1 MRGKAIFAVL
11 VTLFMMTPV
20 QAGEVAAMQ
29 TQQDDPKQPSQG
41 NTTMYIYSDGNANYW
56 SHFSDNDTDSVA
68 EWSDEDENGI
78 ITIKQRYTMTPTLS
92 KRMSMT
98 IGGEIRANFNV
109 YYNGDSDSTDNA
121 GPCQPTQTPNDC
133 DWLNITMFKG
143 QTKVFQHTESPWPA
157 DNWNNIQFSFYVEE
171 GNETWDANNDNPI
184 IEFTMKVKGDYQ
196 QGGFFTP
203 ETGTPAA
210 FAIKLGTE
218 GSILLPVDDA
228 SWQEDFQEGG
238 EIGGSPS
245 EDTPGFGL
253 VVASAAIAMA
263 AFVNMRKEE
272 PEE

>member
-68 EWSDEDENGI
+68 EWSDEDDDGV
-78 ITIKQRYTMTPTLS
+78 ITIKQRYTMSPTLS

-98 IGGEIRANFNV
+98 VGGEIRATFNI
-109 YYNGDSDSTDNA
+109 YYNGDSDSTNND
-121 GPCQPTQTPNDC
+121 GPCTPTQTPNDC

-143 QTKVFQHTESPWPA
+143 QSKIYQHTEQPWQQ
-157 DNWNNIQFSFYVEE
+157 DTWNKIQFSFFVEE
-171 GNETWDANNDNPI
+171 GNETWDASNDNPV
-184 IEFTMKVKGDYQ
+184 IEVTMKVKGDYQ
-196 QGGFFTP
+196 EGSILFAP
-203 ETGTPAA
+203 TGTPGA

-218 GSILLPVDDA
+218 GSVLLPVDDA

-263 AFVNMRKEE
+263 AFVNMRKED